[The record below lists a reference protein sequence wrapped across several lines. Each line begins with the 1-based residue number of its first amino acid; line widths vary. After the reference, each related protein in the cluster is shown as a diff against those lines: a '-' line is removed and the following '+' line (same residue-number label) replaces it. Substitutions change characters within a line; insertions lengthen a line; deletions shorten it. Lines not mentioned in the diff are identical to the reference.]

1 MSPLRHQIDE
11 VRRELA
17 MRQRVFPGLIAKGKM
32 RQGEADLHMQRMQAV
47 LETLER
53 LAAEGAGADHG

>member
-1 MSPLRHQIDE
+1 MIPLRHQIDE
-11 VRRELA
+11 VRRELSL
-17 MRQRVFPGLIAKGKM
+17 RQRAHPSFIAKGKM

-47 LETLER
+47 LETPVR